1 MSGGRPQGSS
11 AGGAA
16 ATTLRASGPDVVAI
30 GGGHGLSQ
38 TLRAATRY
46 ARRVTAIV
54 SVADDGGSSGR
65 LRAELG
71 IPAPGDIRRCLGAL
85 LREPVSPLG
94 AALEHR
100 FDSGALAG
108 HAFGNLLIAALAA
121 STGGFAEGVAEAGRL
136 LGALG
141 SVLPATVAPV
151 DLKASG
157 AFGEVDGQVQIMATS
172 GVLQL
177 SLVPSDAAAPAAA
190 VSALREADQIVIGPG
205 SLYTSVLAACCVP
218 ALRDAIATS
227 AGQRIYVANLREQH
241 PETAGY
247 DVATHLA
254 ALGRHGIAFDLV
266 LADPGA
272 LPIGTLPAGTRLVLA
287 ELGTERFTAH
297 DPALLACELE
307 ALFGRRG
314 ACEPEQALRA

>member
-1 MSGGRPQGSS
+1 MRGDRPPISS
-11 AGGAA
+11 AERAA
-16 ATTLRASGPDVVAI
+16 ATTLRASGPHVVAI

-38 TLRAATRY
+38 TLRAVTRY

-85 LREPVSPLG
+85 LSEPVSPLG
-94 AALEHR
+94 NVLEHR

-121 STGGFAEGVAEAGRL
+121 STGGFAEGVEEAGRL
-136 LGALG
+136 LGARG
-141 SVLPATVAPV
+141 TVLPATVAPV

-157 AFGEVDGQVQIMATS
+157 AFGEVDGQVQIMATP
-172 GVLQL
+172 GVRQL
-177 SLVPSDAAAPAAA
+177 SLVPCDPAAPAAA
-190 VSALREADQIVIGPG
+190 VSALRGADQIVIGPG

-218 ALRDAIATS
+218 ALREAIATS
-227 AGQRIYVANLREQH
+227 TAQRVYVANLREQH
-241 PETAGY
+241 AETAGY

-266 LADPGA
+266 LADPSA
-272 LPIGTLPAGTRLVLA
+272 LPLGTVPAGTRLVLA
-287 ELGTERFTAH
+287 RLGTEHLAAH
-297 DPALLACELE
+297 DPALLAGELE
-307 ALFGRRG
+307 ALLRRRN
-314 ACEPEQALRA
+314 ACEPRQALRA